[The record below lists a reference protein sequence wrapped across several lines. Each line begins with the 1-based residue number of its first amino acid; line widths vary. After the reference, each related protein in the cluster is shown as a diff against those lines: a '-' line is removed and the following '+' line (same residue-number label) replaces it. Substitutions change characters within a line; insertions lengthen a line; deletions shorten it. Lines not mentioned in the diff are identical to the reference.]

1 VTDDEGLPFRVSDP
15 GSGKRGDARYANFF
29 QIGHNAFEFL
39 LEFGQPDAL
48 IHTRI
53 YVSPQHARMF
63 ADLLTE
69 TLGKYEAAFGPMALP
84 QERKMRR

>member
-1 VTDDEGLPFRVSDP
+1 MTRDEGSHSPPHDQGVGR
-15 GSGKRGDARYANFF
+15 KGDARYANAF

-39 LEFGQPDAL
+39 LEFGQQDAR

-63 ADLLTE
+63 AELLIE
-69 TLGKYEAAFGPMALP
+69 SLNNYEITYGSMQIVREKPGV
-84 QERKMRR
+84 